1 MREAPIRQQMRDRR
15 QLKGFAFRTLTAL
28 GIGVVLISADL
39 WGGTIGWAAVVAVLA
54 AMCATEFYRMTRSEH
69 RRANEV
75 FGVFASAMMPLAVAL
90 YANTANPPSSEIGAI
105 GLTAVMG
112 GLVLAA
118 ILWNLAFRQV
128 RGADTSTTVF
138 GAVYVGF
145 TLSHLVLIHALDSGA
160 EFVLVILFGV
170 WAMDVFAYLVGS
182 AIGRHRLAPHISPKK
197 SWEGFIAGSVGTI
210 VMWIA
215 GWYIIQPAALPL
227 WWFVVTGVVAAVAAL
242 LGDLAE
248 SRLKREVG
256 AKDSGT
262 LLPGHGGFLDRFD
275 SLIMVSVVAYY
286 MLLFGINL
294 FGGPR

>member
-1 MREAPIRQQMRDRR
+1 MRDAPIRQHIRDRQELR
-15 QLKGFAFRTLTAL
+15 GFAYRTLTAL
-28 GIGVVLISADL
+28 ALGAVLVSADL
-39 WGGTIGWAAVVAVLA
+39 WGGTLGWAAVVAILA
-54 AMCATEFYRMTRSEH
+54 AVCASEFYRMTRSEH
-69 RRANEV
+69 RRANEL
-75 FGVFASAMMPLAVAL
+75 FGVVASAAMPIAVAL
-90 YANTANPPSSEIGAI
+90 YAGTVSPPSSELGAI

-118 ILWNLAFRQV
+118 IVWNLAFRQV

-145 TLSHLVLIHALDSGA
+145 TLAHLVLVHALDSGA
-160 EFVLVILFGV
+160 ELVLVILMGV

-182 AIGRHRLAPHISPKK
+182 AIGKHRLAPHISPNK
-197 SWEGFIAGSVGTI
+197 SWEGFAAGSIGTI
-210 VMWIA
+210 GVWTA
-215 GWYIIQPAALPL
+215 GWYIIRPAGLPL
-227 WWFVVTGVVAAVAAL
+227 WWFVVTGVVAAIAAL

-248 SRLKREVG
+248 SRIKREVG

-286 MLLFGINL
+286 MLLFGVMFL
-294 FGGPR
+294 GAAR